1 MFVSVVLILAGLALL
16 VAGGELLV
24 RGASTLASLA
34 KIDPLLVGLTV
45 VALGTSA
52 PEMAVCLYATLA
64 GQPEMALGNVIGSNI
79 ANVLLILGVSAM
91 AAPLVV
97 NIRLVRLD
105 VPVMIAASIALFV
118 MSWSGRIGRLD
129 GALLLSGLVLYMAWL
144 IWQTRRERQN
154 SSNLSPPETGDE
166 KSGNKKNIWF
176 QLVLIVVSIGLLVL
190 GSNWL
195 VQGAS
200 QIARYMGLSELVI
213 GLTIVAIGTSL
224 PELSASLMA
233 VLRGNRGMAIG
244 NCVGSNILNILAVM
258 GLTGLI
264 APDGVTVPATAIQSD
279 LPIMLVVAIACL
291 PVFATGGRISRWEGF
306 VFFAYFIVYMVWL
319 FFEQT
324 NAPVTEVYA
333 FTILGFVIP
342 LTVITFGLIAYR
354 TIKANRDAGASEPN
368 HDDID

>member
-1 MFVSVVLILAGLALL
+1 MFVPVVLILAGLVLL

-24 RGASTLASLA
+24 RGASTLAKLA

-64 GQPEMALGNVIGSNI
+64 GQPDMALGNVIGSNI

-91 AAPLVV
+91 VAPLVV
-97 NIRLVRLD
+97 SIRLVRLD
-105 VPVMIAASIALFV
+105 VPVMIVASIALFV
-118 MSWSGRIGRLD
+118 MAWSGRIGRLD
-129 GALLLSGLVLYMAWL
+129 GAILLTGLVVYMAWL
-144 IWQTRRERQN
+144 FWQIRREKQP
-154 SSNLSPPETGDE
+154 LSMLAATEPGDD
-166 KSGNKKNIWF
+166 KPRNKKNIWV
-176 QLVLIVVSIGLLVL
+176 QLVLITLSIGLLVL

-200 QIARYMGLSELVI
+200 EIARYMGVSDLVI
-213 GLTIVAIGTSL
+213 GLTIVAVGTSL

-233 VLRGNRGMAIG
+233 VLRGNRDMAIG

-319 FFEQT
+319 FFVQT

-342 LTVITFGLIAYR
+342 LTVITFALIAYR
-354 TIKANRDAGASEPN
+354 TIRANRNVGASDPG
-368 HDDID
+368 HGDFD